1 MPKLDINANVS
12 KNVTD
17 LANKPI
23 HNLLDKPTAAIGNG
37 LASIFSL
44 VFAPVEYLDQKT
56 KLESQYQIEKK
67 QLYYQQSIEE
77 FKQELEN
84 KVSKIPQENL
94 VDPDFHTAYDAL
106 EKSKSCITDAELRKM
121 FVNLISSS
129 MNSSINSSVH
139 PSFASIINQM
149 SVLDAKI
156 LMTFKYNRDQPI
168 IELREKNLQN
178 GYVTLMTNLFIY
190 TASDNDKSINID
202 IAQIQNSISS
212 LSRLG
217 LISIDYSQYLV
228 NEQHYSELE
237 KVAATLYD
245 KFSIDIDNRKMQKG
259 VVSLTPLGINF
270 TKVCLPD

>member
-44 VFAPVEYLDQKT
+44 VFAPVEYLNQKT
-56 KLESQYQIEKK
+56 KYQIEKK

-84 KVSKIPQENL
+84 KISNIPQENL

-106 EKSKSCITDAELRKM
+106 EKSKSCITDSELRKM

-156 LMTFKYNRDQPI
+156 LMTFKYNSSQPI
-168 IELREKNLQN
+168 IELR
-178 GYVTLMTNLFIY
+178 
-190 TASDNDKSINID
+190 
-202 IAQIQNSISS
+202 
-212 LSRLG
+212 
-217 LISIDYSQYLV
+217 
-228 NEQHYSELE
+228 
-237 KVAATLYD
+237 
-245 KFSIDIDNRKMQKG
+245 
-259 VVSLTPLGINF
+259 
-270 TKVCLPD
+270 